1 MDKTILAQKLAALSA
16 EGDTFE
22 NGLRVIS
29 DGTEPPVLTAMLSE
43 VDMTVLPRKLTFKMG
58 ASSVTLVAGGRRLR
72 GLVSAS
78 KDIKGVIGV
87 LGKKLSMDEKAV
99 IDGLH
104 GILDQ
109 FTKTADQLT
118 VESDEPDA
126 MGGQTDAG
134 VRAAALAEY
143 WEVALNSAPQTPLQQ
158 FLRDCAGFADA
169 WVVMTD
175 GADTTHHGDGARL
188 EVLKG
193 ALADQWADFSTSVDQ
208 LAGESGMIALNNA
221 LGDGGSVAIVKAG
234 NEAAVMCYAA
244 DNMTEIHNVWTSSK
258 L

>member
-43 VDMTVLPRKLTFKMG
+43 VDMTVLPRKLTFKMSG
-58 ASSVTLVAGGRRLR
+58 SEVTLVAGGRRLR
-72 GLVSAS
+72 GLVTAS

-109 FTKTADQLT
+109 FTKTADLLT
-118 VESDEPDA
+118 VQSDEPDA

-134 VRAAALAEY
+134 VSAAALAEY
-143 WEVALNSAPQTPLQQ
+143 WEVDLTSIPQTPLQQ
-158 FLRDCAGFADA
+158 FLRDCADAAEA
-169 WVVMTD
+169 WVLMAE
-175 GADTTHHGDGARL
+175 GSDTTHHGDGTRL
-188 EVLKG
+188 E
-193 ALADQWADFSTSVDQ
+193 ALQKALSEQWPTFSQSVEQ
-208 LAGESGMIALNNA
+208 LTGESGMIALNNA
-221 LGDGGSVAIVKAG
+221 LGEDGSVAIVKSG
-234 NEAAVMCYAA
+234 GEAAAICYASE
-244 DNMTEIHNVWTSSK
+244 NMVKIHEAWANSK